1 MTRDGRSIGII
12 VTSGTIQSLIRQT
25 PRYGSKS
32 KERER
37 VRERERENE
46 RTRERE
52 RKNLLIF

>member
-1 MTRDGRSIGII
+1 MTRDGRNIGII

-37 VRERERENE
+37 VRERERERENE

-52 RKNLLIF
+52 RGKTY